1 MRTQMKRLK
10 VYLADDHLLIRE
22 GLKKILSSE
31 KEFTVVGE
39 SDDPD
44 EVIDFFNKNNADILI
59 LDLNMPGRSGLD
71 VLKHVKNIKPET
83 KVLILSMYPEDQFAE
98 RTIKAGAS
106 GYITKETAS
115 EELMKALK
123 KIAKGENYVSNS
135 LAEKLLFKKKIIP
148 EQKPHE
154 ILSDR
159 EFQIMILLA
168 NGKTQVEI
176 SNELALSTSTV
187 NTYRSRI
194 LEKLNLKS
202 NAEIIRYAIQNKLI

>member
-1 MRTQMKRLK
+1 MKPLK

-31 KEFTVVGE
+31 KNFMIVGE
-39 SDDPD
+39 SGDPD
-44 EVIDFFNKNNADILI
+44 EVLDFINDNEVDILI

-71 VLKHVKNIKPET
+71 ILKHVKNIKPEV
-83 KVLILSMYPEDQFAE
+83 KVLILSMYSEDQFGE

-106 GYITKETAS
+106 GYITKESAS
-115 EELMKALK
+115 EELLNALH
-123 KIAKGENYVSNS
+123 KIAKGGNYVSPAF
-135 LAEKLLFKKKIIP
+135 AEKLLFRKQNIP
-148 EQKPHE
+148 DKKPHE

-168 NGKTQVEI
+168 KGKTQVEI
-176 SNELALSTSTV
+176 SNELALSSSTV

-202 NAEIIRYAIQNKLI
+202 NAEIIRYAIQNNLI

>member
-1 MRTQMKRLK
+1 MKPLK

-31 KEFTVVGE
+31 KNFTIVGE
-39 SDDPD
+39 SGDPD
-44 EVIDFFNKNNADILI
+44 EVLDFINDNEVDILI

-71 VLKHVKNIKPET
+71 ILKHVKNIKPEV
-83 KVLILSMYPEDQFAE
+83 KVLILSMYSEDQFGE

-106 GYITKETAS
+106 GYITKESAS
-115 EELMKALK
+115 EELLNALH
-123 KIAKGENYVSNS
+123 KIAKGGNYVSPAF
-135 LAEKLLFKKKIIP
+135 AEKLLFRKQNIP
-148 EQKPHE
+148 DKKPHE

-168 NGKTQVEI
+168 KGKTQVEI
-176 SNELALSTSTV
+176 SNELALSSSTV

-202 NAEIIRYAIQNKLI
+202 NAEIIRYAIQNNLI

>member
-1 MRTQMKRLK
+1 MKPLK

-31 KEFTVVGE
+31 KNFTIVGE
-39 SDDPD
+39 SGDPD
-44 EVIDFFNKNNADILI
+44 EVLDFINDNEVDILI

-71 VLKHVKNIKPET
+71 ILKHIKNIKPEV
-83 KVLILSMYPEDQFAE
+83 KVLILSMYSEDQFGE

-106 GYITKETAS
+106 GYITKESAS
-115 EELMKALK
+115 EELLNALH
-123 KIAKGENYVSNS
+123 KIAKGGNYVSPAF
-135 LAEKLLFKKKIIP
+135 AEKLLFRKQNIP
-148 EQKPHE
+148 DKKPHE

-168 NGKTQVEI
+168 KGKTQVEI
-176 SNELALSTSTV
+176 SNELVLSSSTV

-202 NAEIIRYAIQNKLI
+202 NAEIIRYAIQNNLI

>member
-1 MRTQMKRLK
+1 MKPIK

-22 GLKKILSSE
+22 GLKKILASE
-31 KEFTVVGE
+31 KQFTVVGE
-39 SDDPD
+39 SGDPD
-44 EVIDFFNKNNADILI
+44 EVLDFINQNEVDILI

-71 VLKHVKNIKPET
+71 ILKHVKNIRPET
-83 KVLILSMYPEDQFAE
+83 KVLILSMYSEDQFGE

-106 GYITKETAS
+106 GYITKESAS
-115 EELMKALK
+115 EELLNALH
-123 KIAKGENYVSNS
+123 KIAKGGNYVSAAF
-135 LAEKLLFKKKIIP
+135 AEKLLFRKKNIP
-148 EQKPHE
+148 DKKPHE

-168 NGKTQVEI
+168 KGKTQVEI
-176 SNELALSTSTV
+176 SNELALSSSTV

-202 NAEIIRYAIQNKLI
+202 NAEIIRYAIQNNLI